1 MVKKHSWFLTINNP
15 TEFELKLLHSAS
27 KNTIAEHQLKLADGT
42 FVAQGKIPE
51 CFYGGKEEKGLAY
64 FGFSKEVGKSGTPHV
79 HCICIF
85 KRTQTF
91 KKVKELF
98 PRANIQAVRGTFD
111 EAITYARKDGRFYSI
126 AYAPLD
132 RVRQYVTN
140 DNKLAQLSLEGD
152 KSIQDLQHDVQLM
165 NKKIDLILSLI
176 SQKKILNTLS
186 DEDLIQ

>member
-98 PRANIQAVRGTFD
+98 PVLTSNPS
-111 EAITYARKDGRFYSI
+111 EAHLTRLLLTLVK
-126 AYAPLD
+126 
-132 RVRQYVTN
+132 T
-140 DNKLAQLSLEGD
+140 EGF
-152 KSIQDLQHDVQLM
+152 
-165 NKKIDLILSLI
+165 
-176 SQKKILNTLS
+176 TLS
-186 DEDLIQ
+186 HTLLWTVCVSMSLMTTNLHSYLWKETSQSKIYNTTCN